1 MVRWERALA
10 EPQTPQT
17 DPLAGLIDIP
27 LPQEVSLWPQTWAL
41 RIAIALIAASALVA
55 AWRLAHRFYAN
66 RYRRE
71 ALAELDT
78 MIANGTPDQ
87 VRLSVLVRRTA
98 LGAFPRE
105 TVAPLT
111 GSAWLAFLDRSY
123 GGREFSEGAGRLLIS
138 APYRRAAISRDQLEA
153 LADLVRRWIRGHH
166 V

>member
-1 MVRWERALA
+1 MAD
-10 EPQTPQT
+10 PQTSQT

-27 LPQEVSLWPQTWAL
+27 LPQEASLWPQTWTL
-41 RIAIALIAASALVA
+41 RIAIALIVASALVA

-71 ALAELDT
+71 ALAELDA
-78 MIANGTPDQ
+78 MMASGAPDQ
-87 VRLSVLVRRTA
+87 ARLSVLVRRTA
-98 LGAFPRE
+98 LGAFRRE
-105 TVAPLT
+105 AVAPLT

-138 APYRRAAISRDQLEA
+138 APYQRAPVSRDQLEA

>member
-1 MVRWERALA
+1 MAD
-10 EPQTPQT
+10 PQTNQT

-27 LPQEVSLWPQTWAL
+27 LPPEVSLWPQTWAL
-41 RIAIALIAASALVA
+41 CMAIALVAASALVA
-55 AWRLAHRFYAN
+55 AWGLAHRFYAN

-71 ALAELDT
+71 ALAELDA
-78 MIANGTPDQ
+78 MVASGAPDQ
-87 VRLSVLVRRTA
+87 IRLSVLVRRTA

-123 GGREFSEGAGRLLIS
+123 GGREFSEGAGRLLVS
-138 APYRRAAISRDQLEA
+138 APYQPAPIGRDQLEA
-153 LADLVRRWIRGHH
+153 LADLVRRWIGGHH